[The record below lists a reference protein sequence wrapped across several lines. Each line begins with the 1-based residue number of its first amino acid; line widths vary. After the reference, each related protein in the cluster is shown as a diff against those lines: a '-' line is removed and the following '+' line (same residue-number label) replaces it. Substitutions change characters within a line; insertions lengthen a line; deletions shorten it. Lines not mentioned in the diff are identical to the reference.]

1 MLNSVA
7 GAAERPAA
15 STVRIAWRS
24 NESDSFVGPSQ
35 LVRPGQMLFCE
46 GDVGAEVFHI
56 ISGTVRFSSVSAE
69 GRRLIAGFA
78 VAGEIFSLSH
88 NNRYAFTA
96 EAVSDCSF
104 RRLPRAA
111 ASRFPAGPLGQKIAD
126 HLLDEPWR
134 LQLELLKL
142 LHKSAD
148 EAIAYFVNNIG
159 SRLNRNLT
167 NGSTVKLDMS
177 RSDIADY
184 LGLTVETVC
193 RGITRLIKEGMLSA
207 KAPHDLVI
215 RDIHALRVRARGT
228 ERADK
233 IDTLRA
239 EARRA
244 S

>member
-1 MLNSVA
+1 MLESVA
-7 GAAERPAA
+7 GAAERQAA
-15 STVRIAWRS
+15 SVVRIAWSS
-24 NESDSFVGPSQ
+24 NESGSFVAPSQ

-46 GDVGAEVFHI
+46 GDIGADVFQL

-69 GRRLIAGFA
+69 GQRMIAGFA
-78 VAGEIFSLSH
+78 VAGELFSLSH
-88 NNRYAFTA
+88 NNRYVFSA
-96 EAVSDCSF
+96 EAVSNCSF
-104 RRLPRAA
+104 RRLPRTAR
-111 ASRFPAGPLGQKIAD
+111 SRFPAGSLREAD

-134 LQLELLKL
+134 LQSELLKL

-167 NGSTVKLDMS
+167 DGSTVKLDMS

-193 RGITRLIKEGMLSA
+193 RGITRLIKQGIVGA
-207 KAPHDLVI
+207 KAPHDLLI
-215 RDIHALRVRARGT
+215 RDINALRIRAGGA

-233 IDTLRA
+233 VGG
-239 EARRA
+239 RRMETRKA
-244 S
+244 G